1 MSGRGRLPTASTS
14 GLAVGNIS
22 GSATSTCPAGSTAVG
37 ATISLTETGGAV
49 GGDHN
54 SSRPASSQWSAD
66 AVVIKAGTGSTTV
79 TITVTALCV

>member
-1 MSGRGRLPTASTS
+1 M
-14 GLAVGNIS
+14 
-22 GSATSTCPAGSTAVG
+22 
-37 ATISLTETGGAV
+37 TETGGAV